1 MDWLPYKVAYQQSTV
16 PLCQRDDAVLW
27 HFPKLPFLIVPVTP
41 VTCHYFYEFDKKS
54 SSYMID
60 FTDRYHRID
69 RL

>member
-1 MDWLPYKVAYQQSTV
+1 M
-16 PLCQRDDAVLW
+16 LW

-60 FTDRYHRID
+60 FTDRYDRID